1 MQLAHKAQPA
11 LERPLDFSPVNQ
23 YRDHLHPTFEG
34 RLTPAAQ
41 EIQIFADRFE
51 DLFVLAVD

>member
-1 MQLAHKAQPA
+1 
-11 LERPLDFSPVNQ
+11 
-23 YRDHLHPTFEG
+23 LHPTFEG

-41 EIQIFADRFE
+41 EIQIFAE